1 MRDLG
6 GTQRLG
12 GHDVALLPGS
22 RVQAMYGRD
31 MVRERFRHRYELNN
45 DYKAAFEKCGVVFC
59 GMTPDQRVMQIFD
72 YPAHPFYVATQ
83 FHPELLSRPS
93 APPPSLLGLC
103 AGGEEASKPVVII
116 MASRSSLAW
125 AAPTRHVGL
134 DPASRFQGRDDS
146 GAVAKVA
153 GFPLAPGMTIWVFG
167 EGLSS

>member
-1 MRDLG
+1 MRGLG

-59 GMTPDQRVMQIFD
+59 GMTLDQRVMQVFD

-83 FHPELLSRPS
+83 FHPELLSRPLRPHPLFL
-93 APPPSLLGLC
+93 AFVQAAKKHQNPS
-103 AGGEEASKPVVII
+103 
-116 MASRSSLAW
+116 
-125 AAPTRHVGL
+125 
-134 DPASRFQGRDDS
+134 
-146 GAVAKVA
+146 
-153 GFPLAPGMTIWVFG
+153 
-167 EGLSS
+167 